1 MYDFHYNF
9 IKKHFDAELTFT
21 GTDSLTYQIKSEDDY
36 EQFFKHKHMSE
47 EKRFDEF
54 AGLKST
60 MYSMKTIDGE
70 ESST

>member
-1 MYDFHYNF
+1 MNNF
-9 IKKHFDAELTFT
+9 LST
-21 GTDSLTYQIKSEDDY
+21 S
-36 EQFFKHKHMSE
+36 MSE